1 MYFTQYSFLFP
12 VEIVPASTPTY
23 WADWE
28 STRRGPSLGGRT
40 AAGGVERGPPASS
53 GSGAPPGQAGRE
65 PAASWTDSG
74 RGFSTP
80 RLWLGDG
87 TATIRVTGWALAYCD
102 TVTGRPLGSSSSS
115 RPDSSSSGGGR
126 PNSRPDSPSSGSG
139 GGRPNSRPTSR
150 PSSGGGRPSSGGSR
164 PNSRP
169 SFPSRG
175 GRPDSRAQPPGTP
188 ARVPYVISWEEKTKQ
203 WVVSSPGA
211 RASYTVRSGVNTSA
225 KCPADREEET
235 WTVSA
240 PPGRGG
246 GGGAAIRVKCSPGY

>member
-12 VEIVPASTPTY
+12 VQIVPASTPTS

-28 STRRGPSLGGRT
+28 STRRGPCPGGRT

-87 TATIRVTGWALAYCD
+87 TATIRVTGWAIAYCD
-102 TVTGRPLGSSSSS
+102 TVTGRLLGSSSSS
-115 RPDSSSSGGGR
+115 RPDSSS
-126 PNSRPDSPSSGSG
+126 SG

-175 GRPDSRAQPPGTP
+175 GRPDSRSQPSRTP

-203 WVVSSPGA
+203 WVVSVSPLPS
-211 RASYTVRSGVNTSA
+211 RPSYTVRSGANTSA

-240 PPGRGG
+240 LTGG
-246 GGGAAIRVKCSPGY
+246 GGGTVRLKCSPGY